1 MLYQHLKGL
10 KMFNFSANH
19 LRWLST
25 YRYQKCNVH
34 IFGDMDTRR
43 CYKVHD
49 FTKAWEF
56 NETRQYTVSGKLNSA
71 DKLYLVLEKAKE
83 K

>member
-1 MLYQHLKGL
+1 
-10 KMFNFSANH
+10 MFNFSANH

-25 YRYQKCNVH
+25 HRYQKCNIH
-34 IFGDMDTRR
+34 IFEDLDTRR

-56 NETRQYTVSGKLNSA
+56 DETRQYTVSGKLNSA